1 VGQLDQRIM
10 RIPLPVSLI
19 REMDAVILKGVGGYT
34 TRAEFIVDAIQER
47 VLDLTV
53 EQEEDSGP
61 PPARDDGPPRSDVQ
75 GMPQAGGVAVAGVS
89 MTALPSPAPG
99 ATVAFGGE
107 FARPEGQ
114 VLFGLHN
121 RDFPSLWALSRLADL
136 TAKDPM
142 PVHAYFA
149 EVSEEAWKFGELLLD
164 IEKRFGGK
172 RTALFPTNREKKKAA
187 EMGFQT
193 FAVGGYRYDDRGLVV
208 TSGPLF
214 EWRVAALIAG
224 GAGSPLIG
232 VTPDGLSLLDAIAG
246 LTIAEPHAAHES
258 AAFFAH
264 LVLHA
269 PADWAGFV
277 AILKAVGRDGATRQG
292 VLDSLSRGWPDWT
305 ESELS
310 TNAAGYIARAREWGL
325 VEPKQLKAKYHL
337 TPLGLDQLNGV
348 HP

>member
-1 VGQLDQRIM
+1 M

-61 PPARDDGPPRSDVQ
+61 PPASPAEPSRGY
-75 GMPQAGGVAVAGVS
+75 VAGTSGAHEVAISGIS
-89 MTALPSPAPG
+89 MTALPRPASGAGVSP
-99 ATVAFGGE
+99 GGE
-107 FARPEGQ
+107 FAMPEGQ
-114 VLFGLHN
+114 ALFGLHN

-136 TAKDPM
+136 TATVPM
-142 PVHAYFA
+142 PVQAYLT
-149 EVSEEAWKFGELLLD
+149 EVSEEAWKFGELLLE
-164 IEKRFGGK
+164 IERRFGGK
-172 RTALFPTNREKKKAA
+172 RTALFPTNRAKKKAA

-193 FAVGGYRYDDRGLVV
+193 FAVGGYRYDDRGKVV

-214 EWRVAALIAG
+214 EWRVAALIPG
-224 GAGSPLIG
+224 GAEGPLIG
-232 VTPDGLSLLDAIAG
+232 VTPDGLSLLAAIAG
-246 LTIAEPHAAHES
+246 LTIAEPHQAHES
-258 AAFFAH
+258 AAFLDH
-264 LVLHA
+264 LALHA

-277 AILKAVGRDGATRQG
+277 AVLRAVGRDGASRQG
-292 VLDSLSRGWPDWT
+292 VLDSLSRGWPEWT

-325 VEPKQLKAKYHL
+325 VEPKQVKAKYHL